1 MDQRISLITLG
12 VADLEWSKAFYE
24 KLGWVP
30 ADGPPGILFYQLP
43 GAIFSLYPIAELE
56 KEFEG
61 KLDLGADNKPHMT
74 LAYNARSREEV
85 DKVLAEAKM
94 AEAIILKDAKE
105 VFWGGYSG
113 YFADPDG
120 HLWEVAHNPFWT
132 IDANGH
138 VSMEA
143 GEA

>member
-12 VADLEWSKAFYE
+12 VADLERSKAFYE

-61 KLDLGADNKPHMT
+61 KLDEFEGVRKTKALLEMAG
-74 LAYNARSREEV
+74 S
-85 DKVLAEAKM
+85 KV
-94 AEAIILKDAKE
+94 
-105 VFWGGYSG
+105 S
-113 YFADPDG
+113 
-120 HLWEVAHNPFWT
+120 
-132 IDANGH
+132 
-138 VSMEA
+138 
-143 GEA
+143 